1 MSDPSSAGVLLTR
14 LGGIIQRNRSGAPEI
29 RPPSPPLSTP
39 LAGRHKGSPPYKKD
53 SKKTIQYLDS
63 FAVSVFVHQKL
74 RRGPCLTISA
84 VNGEKL
90 DFFCLLSVLFK
101 FLHLVDKIGNP
112 SNKKPRE
119 LNVP

>member
-39 LAGRHKGSPPYKKD
+39 LAGRHKGSPPYKKI
-53 SKKTIQYLDS
+53 SKNNTIFRQFCRLS
-63 FAVSVFVHQKL
+63 ICTSEAETRALSNNI
-74 RRGPCLTISA
+74 RRKWGKIRLF
-84 VNGEKL
+84 G
-90 DFFCLLSVLFK
+90 LLSVLVK